1 MFCVI
6 RWRDENQCYVDR
18 KTEYKRSQLTN
29 LCSTSFLFESTIVQ
43 STSRRIELR
52 IPFIIIIISILSDQV
67 RRRRLR
73 SEKNH
78 CRGRFWFVRG
88 FMMDGKLVGAEIHG
102 FHTLHDLDVQ
112 NTIEEARIRWL
123 RPNEIHAILC
133 NYKYFSINAKPLN
146 LPPSGTILLFDRK
159 VLRNFRKDGHN
170 WKKKKD
176 GKTVKE
182 AHEHLKVGN
191 EERIHVYYAHGQ
203 DNPTFVRRCYWLL
216 DKSLEHIVLVHY
228 RETQELQGSPA
239 TPVNSNSS
247 GVSEPSAPWLSSEEH
262 ETGSNHGYNAGK
274 KEILGESI
282 GPGDNLTV
290 QNHELTIHEI
300 NTLEWDELLL
310 TNDSNISTAPTGDK
324 FSSFDQ
330 SNQIAVNG
338 SLHDGAKFSAEVS
351 SFSNLTE
358 LVARNDNIH
367 LSLRDNIHIQTLESQ
382 VNTNGDSITMG
393 STNSSDILVHDGLQ
407 GQDSFGRWMNH
418 ILADSPGSSENT
430 VLESSISPG
439 HESFVSSV
447 MDHQKSSA
455 PEQIFTITDIS
466 PAWAFSTERTK
477 ILVTGFFHEECQ
489 HLWKSSLFC
498 VCGDACVPAEAVQG
512 GVYRCLVLPHSPG
525 LVNLFMS
532 FDGHKPISQ
541 VLNFEYRTSLLS
553 DPVVSSEENYKWEEF
568 QVQLRLASLLFST
581 SKSLN
586 IMSNKVS
593 PKSLKEAKKFANK
606 SSIILNGWADF
617 SKSIEDNKPLFPQAK
632 DGLFELTLKN
642 KVREW
647 LLERVVEGSK
657 TKEYDAQGQGVIH
670 LCAIL
675 EYTWAVYLFACSGL
689 SLDFRDKC
697 GWTALHWAAYHG
709 REKMVAALLSA
720 GAKPNLVTD
729 PTPGNPGGCTSADLA
744 SSKGYDGL
752 AAYLS
757 EKALVEQFNEM
768 SIAGNASGSLDTS
781 STDNLNTENLS
792 EDQLY
797 LKDTLAAYQT
807 TAEAAARIQAAFRER
822 SLKRRTQEI
831 QFSISEA
838 EAHSIV
844 AAMKIQHAFR
854 KYESRKR
861 IAAAARIQH
870 RFRTW
875 KIRKEFLNLRRQA
888 IKIQAVF
895 RGYQMRKQYHKIL
908 WSVGVLEKAVLR
920 WRLKRKG
927 FRGLNVDPIEADP
940 SLKQEGDAEEDF
952 YRTSRKQAEDRVER
966 SVIRVQSMFRSKKA
980 QEEYRR
986 MKMSH
991 NQARLEYEGLL
1002 HPDIYMT

>member
-1 MFCVI
+1 
-6 RWRDENQCYVDR
+6 
-18 KTEYKRSQLTN
+18 
-29 LCSTSFLFESTIVQ
+29 
-43 STSRRIELR
+43 
-52 IPFIIIIISILSDQV
+52 
-67 RRRRLR
+67 
-73 SEKNH
+73 
-78 CRGRFWFVRG
+78 
-88 FMMDGKLVGAEIHG
+88 MMDGKLVGADIHG

-112 NTIEEARIRWL
+112 NTLEEARTRWL

-133 NYKYFSINAKPLN
+133 NYKYFSIKAKPMN

-170 WKKKKD
+170 WKKKND

-216 DKSLEHIVLVHY
+216 DKNLEHIVLVHY
-228 RETQELQGSPA
+228 RETQELQGAPV

-247 GVSEPSAPWLSSEEH
+247 GVSDPSATCLSSEEH
-262 ETGSNHGYNAGK
+262 ETGSNHGYNACK
-274 KEILGESI
+274 KEILESI

-310 TNDSNISTAPTGDK
+310 TNDSNISTAPTGDT
-324 FSSFDQ
+324 SFDQ

-358 LVARNDNIH
+358 LVASSDNMH
-367 LSLRDNIHIQTLESQ
+367 LSFRDNVHIQTLESQ
-382 VNTNGDSITMG
+382 VNTNEPRRDSITMG

-430 VLESSISPG
+430 VLESSISSG

-447 MDHQKSSA
+447 MDHQKSSV
-455 PEQIFTITDIS
+455 PEKIFTITDVS

-477 ILVTGFFHEECQ
+477 ILVTGFFHEGCQ

-541 VLNFEYRTSLLS
+541 VMNFEYRTSLLS

-581 SKSLN
+581 SKSLK

-593 PKSLKEAKKFANK
+593 PKSLKEAKKFADR
-606 SSIILNGWADF
+606 SSMILNGWANF

-657 TKEYDAQGQGVIH
+657 TTEYDAQGLGVIH

-689 SLDFRDKC
+689 SLDFRDKH
-697 GWTALHWAAYHG
+697 GWTALHWAAYYG
-709 REKMVAALLSA
+709 REKMVAVLLSA

-729 PTPGNPGGCTSADLA
+729 PTPGIPGGCTSADLA
-744 SSKGYDGL
+744 SLNGYDGL

-768 SIAGNASGSLDTS
+768 SIAGHASGSLDTS

-797 LKDTLAAYQT
+797 LKDTLAAYMT

-822 SLKRRTQEI
+822 SLKLRTQKI
-831 QFSISEA
+831 QLSIPEA
-838 EAHSIV
+838 EARSIV

-895 RGYQMRKQYHKIL
+895 RGYQMRKQYRKIL

-927 FRGLNVDPIEADP
+927 LRGLNVDPIEADL
-940 SLKQEGDAEEDF
+940 SQKQEGDAEEDF

-980 QEEYRR
+980 QEQYRR

-991 NQARLEYEGLL
+991 NQARLEYEELL
-1002 HPDIYMT
+1002 HPDIYMK